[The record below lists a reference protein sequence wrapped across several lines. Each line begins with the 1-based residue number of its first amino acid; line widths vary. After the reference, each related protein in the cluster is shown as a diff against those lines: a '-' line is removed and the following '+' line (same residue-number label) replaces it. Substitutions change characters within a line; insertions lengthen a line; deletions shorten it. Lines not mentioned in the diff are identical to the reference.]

1 MKLLAVRRLL
11 RIQRVV
17 IRYRLDDLLFA
28 LPLPWWL
35 MAIRFTMP
43 WRWLPRK
50 PLELTRGARLR
61 LALQDLGPIFI
72 KFGQL
77 LSTRRDLLPAD
88 IADELMRLQDRVPP
102 FDPKLSV
109 KLIEEQLGAPV
120 NEVFSR
126 FDVEPLASAS
136 VAQVHAA
143 QLKSGEEVV
152 VKVVRPGLKPIIAQD
167 LAWLFLLARMA
178 ERLSADAR
186 LLHPVE
192 VVLDYEKT
200 IYDELDLL
208 REAANAS
215 QLKRNFEGSP
225 LMYVPQVYW
234 DWCRPK
240 VLVMERIYGI
250 QVTDLATLADQRTD
264 MKLLAERGVEIF
276 FTQVFRDS
284 FFHADMHPGNIF
296 VSTVQ
301 PWSPQY
307 IAIDCGIVGSLTPQ
321 DQDYLARNL
330 FAFFKRDY
338 RRVAQ
343 LHIDS
348 GWVPAETRLN
358 EFEAAIR
365 TVCEPIFEKPLKDIS
380 FGQVLMRLF
389 QTARRFNME
398 VQPQLV
404 LLQKTLLNIEG
415 LGRQLYPDLDLWST
429 AQPFLERWMRD
440 RVSPKSL
447 FQNVQS
453 QVEQLPRL
461 ANMTRDLLERLS
473 QPHAEDQPPPRKQ
486 SGDSRAL
493 RLLGGVLMAAGATV
507 AATSGAATTMAAWPA
522 WVMLGAGVY
531 LIARR

>member
-1 MKLLAVRRLL
+1 MSLLAVRRLF

-35 MAIRFTMP
+35 LAVRFVLP
-43 WRWLPRK
+43 WRWLPRRK
-50 PLELTRGARLR
+50 SELTRGARLR

-77 LSTRRDLLPAD
+77 LSTRRDLLPED
-88 IADELMRLQDRVPP
+88 IADELMMLQDRVPP
-102 FDPKLSV
+102 FESEKAIA
-109 KLIEEQLGAPV
+109 LIESQLGAKI

-126 FDVEPLASAS
+126 FDVAPLASAS

-143 QLKSGEEVV
+143 RLKTGEEVV
-152 VKVVRPGLKPIIAQD
+152 VKVVRPGLKPVIGSD
-167 LAWLFLLARMA
+167 LAWLFILAKIA

-186 LLHPVE
+186 LLHPVD
-192 VVLDYEKT
+192 VVADYEKT

-208 REAANAS
+208 REAANSS
-215 QLKRNFEGSP
+215 QLRRNFEGSTM
-225 LMYVPQVYW
+225 LYVPQVYW

-240 VLVMERIYGI
+240 VLVMERIYGV

-264 MKLLAERGVEIF
+264 MKKLAERGVELF

-296 VSTVQ
+296 VSTVS
-301 PWSPQY
+301 PWDPQY
-307 IAIDCGIVGSLTPQ
+307 IAIDCGIVGSLTPE

-348 GWVPAETRLN
+348 GWVPAETKLN

-404 LLQKTLLNIEG
+404 LLQKTSRG
-415 LGRQLYPDLDLWST
+415 SAVSCTRSWTCGVPRSRFWS
-429 AQPFLERWMRD
+429 
-440 RVSPKSL
+440 
-447 FQNVQS
+447 
-453 QVEQLPRL
+453 
-461 ANMTRDLLERLS
+461 
-473 QPHAEDQPPPRKQ
+473 
-486 SGDSRAL
+486 
-493 RLLGGVLMAAGATV
+493 AGCAS
-507 AATSGAATTMAAWPA
+507 A
-522 WVMLGAGVY
+522 
-531 LIARR
+531 

>member
-1 MKLLAVRRLL
+1 MKLLAVRRLF

-28 LPLPWWL
+28 LPLPWFL
-35 MAIRFTMP
+35 LAVRYVLP
-43 WRWLPRK
+43 WRWFPRK
-50 PLELTRGARLR
+50 PLELSRGARLR

-72 KFGQL
+72 KFGQI
-77 LSTRRDLLPAD
+77 LSTRRDLLPED
-88 IADELMRLQDRVPP
+88 IADELMLLQDRVPP
-102 FDPKLSV
+102 FDSQQSM
-109 KLIEEQLGAPV
+109 KLIEEQLGRKIS
-120 NEVFSR
+120 EVFSR

-143 QLKSGEEVV
+143 QLKTGEEVV
-152 VKVVRPGLKPIIAQD
+152 VKVIRPGLKPIIGQD
-167 LAWLFLLARMA
+167 LAWLFILARAA
-178 ERLSADAR
+178 ERFSADAR
-186 LLHPVE
+186 LLHPVD
-192 VVLDYEKT
+192 VVADYEKT

-215 QLKRNFEGSP
+215 QLKRNFEGSQ
-225 LMYVPQVYW
+225 LLYVPQVYW

-240 VLVMERIYGI
+240 VLVMERIYGV

-264 MKLLAERGVEIF
+264 MKMLAERGVEIF

-296 VSTVQ
+296 VS
-301 PWSPQY
+301 
-307 IAIDCGIVGSLTPQ
+307 LTPE

-348 GWVPAETRLN
+348 GWVPAETKLN

-415 LGRQLYPDLDLWST
+415 LGRQLYPDLDLWNT
-429 AQPFLERWMRD
+429 AQPFLERWMRE
-440 RVSPKSL
+440 RVSPKTL
-447 FQNVQS
+447 LGNLHS
-453 QVEQLPRL
+453 QFEQLPHL
-461 ANMTRDLLERLS
+461 ANMTRDLLERMS
-473 QPHAEDQPPPRKQ
+473 QPHAKDPPPPWHKRK
-486 SGDSRAL
+486 DDWFL
-493 RLLGGVLMAAGATV
+493 RLLGAAHLVGGVMLAIG
-507 AATSGAATTMAAWPA
+507 GPLNQLGHWPA
-522 WVMLGAGVY
+522 GIMVAVGVY
-531 LIARR
+531 LIVRR